1 MKYLLVLTCLFF
13 AFLLSSCLTIEEKI
27 TFNKDGSGTYS
38 TTIDMS
44 KFLSDPFM
52 KGAMM
57 EEMKKNG
64 QETPMR
70 LDSVIDIYG
79 QMAPYN
85 PQWTAE
91 DHRLMKTVSSRMLL
105 DFEKEEGG
113 VYLNYPFKDAAEL
126 TYLNTLMASANKGE
140 DGSEDSNLSS
150 PGNILGSAKNKFT
163 FSKKRWTRD
172 YSIPEM
178 ENILGEGEE
187 AEMAKMMFEE
197 ASFVFLMEFPKKIKK
212 VKGFSGHTI
221 TDNNTVRIE
230 IPFLKVLEDTE
241 AMDAY
246 LDGKV
251 KY

>member
-1 MKYLLVLTCLFF
+1 
-13 AFLLSSCLTIEEKI
+13 
-27 TFNKDGSGTYS
+27 
-38 TTIDMS
+38 
-44 KFLSDPFM
+44 
-52 KGAMM
+52 
-57 EEMKKNG
+57 
-64 QETPMR
+64 MR

-85 PQWTAE
+85 PQWTTE
-91 DHRLMKTVSSRMLL
+91 DHRLMKTIASRMLL

-113 VYLNYPFKDAAEL
+113 IYLNYPFQDAAEL
-126 TYLNTLMASANKGE
+126 TRINTLMANANKGE
-140 DGSEDSNLSS
+140 EGSEENSLSS
-150 PGNILGSAKNKFT
+150 PGNILGSAKNQFT

-178 ENILGEGEE
+178 DNILGEGEE

-197 ASFVFLMEFPKKIKK
+197 ARFVFLMEFPKKVKK

-221 TDNNTVRIE
+221 TNNNTVRIE
-230 IPFLKVLEDTE
+230 IPFLKVLEETE

-246 LDGKV
+246 LDGEV